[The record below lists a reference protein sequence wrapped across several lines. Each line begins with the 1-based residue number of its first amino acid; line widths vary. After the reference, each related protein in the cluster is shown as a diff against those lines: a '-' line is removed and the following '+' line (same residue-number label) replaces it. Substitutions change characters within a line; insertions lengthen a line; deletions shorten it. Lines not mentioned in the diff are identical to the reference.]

1 MYINVSKF
9 HSKRQLKKEH
19 PTGDAPFLYNQFK
32 LAVFWEVFDCSY
44 LPKIGEPLKT
54 KRRAVCLGS
63 S

>member
-32 LAVFWEVFDCSY
+32 LAVF
-44 LPKIGEPLKT
+44 
-54 KRRAVCLGS
+54 
-63 S
+63 